1 METTGTITNILPL
14 QSGIGKSGNEWKKQ
28 DIIIQTEDNYPKT
41 ICVSLWG
48 DMVSKGL
55 KQGDKAQ
62 FHFNLE
68 SREFNGKWYTDVRA
82 WKVELLNGSEQPQSV
97 VTTDETDDLDA
108 LFGTSK
114 DDFNPF

>member
-14 QSGIGKSGNEWKKQ
+14 QSGTGKSGNEWKRQ

-68 SREFNGKWYTDVRA
+68 SREFNGKWYRV
-82 WKVELLNGSEQPQSV
+82 S
-97 VTTDETDDLDA
+97 
-108 LFGTSK
+108 SK
-114 DDFNPF
+114 TLCLEKNTYLSASLIPLSYVSRINTLCTARRNS